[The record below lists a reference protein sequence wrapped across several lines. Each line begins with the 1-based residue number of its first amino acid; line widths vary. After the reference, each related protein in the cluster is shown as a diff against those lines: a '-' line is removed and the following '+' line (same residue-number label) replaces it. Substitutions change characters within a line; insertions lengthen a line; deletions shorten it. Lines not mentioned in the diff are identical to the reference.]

1 MPAPDLKPQVPGG
14 TAEPTQPATDTP
26 LQALIKQTVVLITE
40 ALPGLTARDLV
51 ELRDL
56 ETAGDNRKG
65 VLQAIEAEDKRREA
79 VANSDADPESTPD
92 PLPAELSVVVAGALF
107 DFLGFLTTRDTVIAL
122 GATEEAGAAVEAVSE
137 WAATRGLSL
146 DEAAVGGWR
155 EIGIEL
161 ATPAV
166 FVDQYEPL
174 RMGRP
179 AEATP
184 NPVAAAGQAVLTD
197 QGWVVPEPPKKG

>member
-1 MPAPDLKPQVPGG
+1 MPAPDLKPQVPGAA
-14 TAEPTQPATDTP
+14 AEPAAAADTP
-26 LQALIKQTVVLITE
+26 LQALSKQTVVLITE

-79 VANSDADPESTPD
+79 VANDDAEATPD
-92 PLPAELSVVVAGALF
+92 PLPADLSVVVAGALF
-107 DFLGFLTTRDTVIAL
+107 DFLGYLTTRDKVISL

-155 EIGIEL
+155 ELGVEL
-161 ATPAV
+161 AETSVQPA
-166 FVDQYEPL
+166 QTAAEPS
-174 RMGRP
+174 
-179 AEATP
+179 
-184 NPVAAAGQAVLTD
+184 NPSVNAVQAAGQAVLTD